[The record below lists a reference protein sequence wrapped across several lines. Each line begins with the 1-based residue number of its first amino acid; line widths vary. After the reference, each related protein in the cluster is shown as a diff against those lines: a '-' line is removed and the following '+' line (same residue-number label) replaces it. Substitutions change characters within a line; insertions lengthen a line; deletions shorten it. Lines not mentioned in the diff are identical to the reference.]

1 VRKDGAHRPGAL
13 GQGCKD
19 PKPLRP
25 MRCCSRHAECSHREQ
40 EKPHKQNARAMQS
53 ARTTSTC
60 NVTSKVRSTSQSV
73 SINSHGCAHNHR
85 EGLWF
90 LTLVFNCS
98 FVSYCSDSPLCI
110 IVTATY
116 SDIKPPV

>member
-1 VRKDGAHRPGAL
+1 
-13 GQGCKD
+13 
-19 PKPLRP
+19 

-40 EKPHKQNARAMQS
+40 EKPHERNARTMQS

-60 NVTSKVRSTSQSV
+60 GTTSKERSTPQLV
-73 SINSHGCAHNHR
+73 SIDSHGCDHNHR

-110 IVTATY
+110 IATTTY
-116 SDIKPPV
+116 SDIEPPV